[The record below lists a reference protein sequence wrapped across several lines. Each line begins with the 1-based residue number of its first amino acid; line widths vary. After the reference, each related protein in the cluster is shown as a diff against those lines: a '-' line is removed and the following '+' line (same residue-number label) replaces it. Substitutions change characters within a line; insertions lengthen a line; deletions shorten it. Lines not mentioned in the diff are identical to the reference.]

1 MAARGSRPPPLF
13 SCFWPKP
20 RGFAVVTFRTP
31 PLHRPASMAE
41 SGMRLD
47 THCPACGNAGLDYTA
62 ADLDIPHFPKSL
74 QLIFECPECGFK
86 HTDFMIGTS
95 REPTR
100 YVYDVRAPEDVNVRV
115 VRSTS
120 GTIRIPELG
129 VLIEPGPAS
138 DAYVSNIEGVLVRVE
153 SVLTQLCRDAETDEE
168 RIACEERLDQLRKA
182 RDGAIHF
189 TFILEDPFGNS
200 VLVHEKA
207 RAEAIGE
214 AEAAELKT
222 GAYTLE
228 MQERAPAR
236 TGMEPGPN

>member
-1 MAARGSRPPPLF
+1 MAASR
-13 SCFWPKP
+13 
-20 RGFAVVTFRTP
+20 
-31 PLHRPASMAE
+31 
-41 SGMRLD
+41 MRLE
-47 THCPACGNAGLDYTA
+47 THCPACGRLGLDYAA

-74 QLIFECPECGFK
+74 QLIFECPECGFR

-100 YVYDVRAPEDVNVRV
+100 YIYDVREPDDVNVRV

-120 GTIRIPELG
+120 GTVRIPELG
-129 VLIEPGPAS
+129 ILIEPGPAS

-153 SVLTQLCRDAETDEE
+153 SVLTQLCRDAETEE
-168 RIACEERLDQLRKA
+168 NRKACEERLAQIHEA
-182 RDGAIHF
+182 REGRLPF

-200 VLVHEKA
+200 LLVHDKA
-207 RAEAIGE
+207 RSEAIGE

-228 MQERAPAR
+228 MQERVPPR
-236 TGMEPGPN
+236 TGHEPGPN

>member
-1 MAARGSRPPPLF
+1 
-13 SCFWPKP
+13 
-20 RGFAVVTFRTP
+20 
-31 PLHRPASMAE
+31 
-41 SGMRLD
+41 MRLD
-47 THCPACGNAGLDYTA
+47 TNCPACGRPGLDYTA

-74 QLIFECPECGFK
+74 QLVFECPECGFR

-100 YVYDVRAPEDVNVRV
+100 YLYDVREPDDVNVRV

-153 SVLTQLCRDAETDEE
+153 GVLVQLCRDAESEDA
-168 RIACEERLDQLRKA
+168 RKACEERLNQLRRA
-182 RDGAIHF
+182 REGQLPF
-189 TFILEDPFGNS
+189 QFILEDPFGNS

-207 RAEAIGE
+207 RAEEISE
-214 AEAAELKT
+214 TEAAELKT

-228 MQERAPAR
+228 MQERVPPR
-236 TGMEPGPN
+236 TGHEPGPN